1 MKKELGCP
9 FTLGE
14 YNRLTKNLKVYN
26 NINDEQKEWLE
37 EFMNSNKYDLKN
49 VVLQIVDGVLWLI
62 TNTGNSIRQ
71 FE

>member
-14 YNRLTKNLKVYN
+14 YNRLIKNLRVYDKISN
-26 NINDEQKEWLE
+26 EQKEWLE
-37 EFMNSNKYDLKN
+37 GFMDKNNYKLKS
-49 VVLQIVDGVLWLI
+49 VVLQLVDNVLWVI
-62 TNTGNSIRQ
+62 TNTGNSIKQ

>member
-37 EFMNSNKYDLKN
+37 EFMNNNKYDLKN

>member
-14 YNRLTKNLKVYN
+14 YNRLIKNLKVYD
-26 NINDEQKEWLE
+26 NISAEQKEWLDE
-37 EFMNSNKYDLKN
+37 YMNVNKYELKN
-49 VVLQIVDGVLWLI
+49 VVLRLVDNVLWLI

>member
-14 YNRLTKNLKVYN
+14 YNRLTKNLKVYDS
-26 NINDEQKEWLE
+26 ISAEQKEWLE
-37 EFMNSNKYDLKN
+37 EFMNNNKYDLKN

>member
-14 YNRLTKNLKVYN
+14 YNRLTKNLKVYD
-26 NINDEQKEWLE
+26 NISAEQKEWLDDY
-37 EFMNSNKYDLKN
+37 MNDNKCELKN
-49 VVLQIVDGVLWLI
+49 VVLQLVDNVLWLI

>member
-14 YNRLTKNLKVYN
+14 YNRLTKNLKVYD
-26 NINDEQKEWLE
+26 NISDEQKEWLDDY
-37 EFMNSNKYDLKN
+37 MNVNKCELKN
-49 VVLQIVDGVLWLI
+49 VVLQLVDNVLWLI

>member
-14 YNRLTKNLKVYN
+14 YNRLTKNLKVYD
-26 NINDEQKEWLE
+26 NISAEQKEWLDE
-37 EFMNSNKYDLKN
+37 YMNVNKCELKN
-49 VVLQIVDGVLWLI
+49 VVLQLVDNVLWLI

>member
-14 YNRLTKNLKVYN
+14 YNRLTKNLKVYDS
-26 NINDEQKEWLE
+26 ISAEQKEWLE
-37 EFMNSNKYDLKN
+37 EFMNSSKYDLKN

>member
-14 YNRLTKNLKVYN
+14 HNRLIKNLKVYD
-26 NINDEQKEWLE
+26 NISAEQKEWLDE
-37 EFMNSNKYDLKN
+37 YMNNNKCELKN
-49 VVLQIVDGVLWLI
+49 VVLQLVDNVLWLI

>member
-9 FTLGE
+9 FTIGE
-14 YNRLTKNLKVYN
+14 YNRLTKNLKVYD
-26 NINDEQKEWLE
+26 NISDEQKEWLDE
-37 EFMNSNKYDLKN
+37 YMNVNKCELKN
-49 VVLQIVDGVLWLI
+49 VVLQLVDNVLWLI

>member
-14 YNRLTKNLKVYN
+14 YNRLTKNLKVYD
-26 NINDEQKEWLE
+26 NISAEQKEWLE

>member
-14 YNRLTKNLKVYN
+14 YNRLTKNLKVYD
-26 NINDEQKEWLE
+26 NISDEQKEWLDE
-37 EFMNSNKYDLKN
+37 YMNVNKCELKN
-49 VVLQIVDGVLWLI
+49 VVLQLVDNVLWLI

>member
-14 YNRLTKNLKVYN
+14 YNRLAKNLKVYD
-26 NINDEQKEWLE
+26 NISAEQKEWLDE
-37 EFMNSNKYDLKN
+37 YMNDNKYELKN
-49 VVLQIVDGVLWLI
+49 VVLQLVDNVLWLI